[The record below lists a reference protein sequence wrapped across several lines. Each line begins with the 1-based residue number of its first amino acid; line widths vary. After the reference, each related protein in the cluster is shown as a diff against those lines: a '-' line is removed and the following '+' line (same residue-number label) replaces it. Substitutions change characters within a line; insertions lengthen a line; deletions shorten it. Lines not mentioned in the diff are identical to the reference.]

1 MLSTTNRL
9 PTCRQF
15 PELHGTLRFRGLSLH
30 FWDAPDDIHAA
41 DMDLLFEGDRVYLH
55 GAKGRFG
62 AVPLTLTGDLD
73 LNPDGGQYRSAR
85 EGAEDLWAWVLM
97 SVVCIALH
105 MSTISVPAS
114 DPCAQALRQHW
125 PLR

>member
-1 MLSTTNRL
+1 M
-9 PTCRQF
+9 
-15 PELHGTLRFRGLSLH
+15 RGISLH

-73 LNPDGGQYRSAR
+73 LNPDGGQYRWGWGTR
-85 EGAEDLWAWVLM
+85 GGEGAGW
-97 SVVCIALH
+97 H
-105 MSTISVPAS
+105 P
-114 DPCAQALRQHW
+114 QQ
-125 PLR
+125 